1 MNGHL
6 ACKKLLNGKWH
17 LLVNALK
24 ILLKVDRSQYKYWRN
39 IMELRAGQPAPD
51 FSLQS
56 HLEKKI
62 TLSSLRGS
70 NVIIVFFPLAW
81 TPV

>member
-1 MNGHL
+1 
-6 ACKKLLNGKWH
+6 
-17 LLVNALK
+17 
-24 ILLKVDRSQYKYWRN
+24 
-39 IMELRAGQPAPD
+39 MELRTGQSAPD

-62 TLSSLRGS
+62 TLSSLQGS